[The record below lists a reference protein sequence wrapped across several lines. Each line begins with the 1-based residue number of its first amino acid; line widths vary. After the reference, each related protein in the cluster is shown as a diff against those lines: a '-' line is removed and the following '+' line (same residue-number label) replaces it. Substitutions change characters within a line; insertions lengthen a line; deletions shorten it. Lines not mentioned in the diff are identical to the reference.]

1 MFLVFSMKPTKSNSV
16 FQPGSSIKKKFGVST
31 KTLQTWSDTGK
42 LETVRLP
49 GGKRLYSLPALNTL
63 LGAEQLKNR
72 TSICYA
78 RVSSMKQA
86 GDLERQTS
94 ALQQFYPEHKI
105 IQDIGS
111 GLNWKRTGFLA
122 LLEQIYDGEVAEVV
136 VLDMDRLCRF
146 GFELVEWICKK
157 HATKISIHNQAA
169 STEGT
174 DELAEDLLAIVNF
187 FVARSNG
194 RRAARNS
201 GQKKG

>member
-1 MFLVFSMKPTKSNSV
+1 VALPILVFLVFSMKPTKSNSV

-63 LGAEQLKNR
+63 LGAEQLKNQ

-78 RVSSMKQA
+78 WVSSIKQA

-94 ALQQFYPEHKI
+94 VLQQFYPGHKI

-111 GLNWKRTGFLA
+111 GLNWKRTGLNFTLSPRNPCINPKWKDQGVTTKNTSFISNPSSEHPSVHQA
-122 LLEQIYDGEVAEVV
+122 TPATIDH
-136 VLDMDRLCRF
+136 
-146 GFELVEWICKK
+146 GF
-157 HATKISIHNQAA
+157 S
-169 STEGT
+169 SS
-174 DELAEDLLAIVNF
+174 
-187 FVARSNG
+187 R
-194 RRAARNS
+194 
-201 GQKKG
+201 